1 MRITHFLSILVVL
14 LSTTIHAQAPV
25 DIGLRSSGDRLEV
38 LLRPGA
44 DFQGIVSSLVFTL
57 RWQPSTGA
65 TLGAIAQEGAPA
77 EYLPVQPSGTVR
89 NEGAYHYQVFAGFG
103 TRPLH
108 TLNAAWK
115 AGMEVVIA
123 SIPVS
128 GAGEFELVNDA
139 WTAVPTHNADFYLSL
154 GGVDRTGTI
163 YKSLAIA
170 EGDGALSI
178 QPNPNNGQFTISVEV
193 AKAQDLALEV
203 MDPQGKVVYEQAL
216 NGFAGT
222 YRRDLDLSG
231 MSAGV
236 YLLKLKRGDQRST
249 HKVVVY

>member
-1 MRITHFLSILVVL
+1 MTEKSYRLYGYRWMVLAVFMFINLTIQVLWIGYAPITGPAAAFYGVSDL
-14 LSTTIHAQAPV
+14 Q
-25 DIGLRSSGDRLEV
+25 IGLLAMS
-38 LLRPGA
+38 
-44 DFQGIVSSLVFTL
+44 FM
-57 RWQPSTGA
+57 
-65 TLGAIAQEGAPA
+65 IA
-77 EYLPVQPSGTVR
+77 
-89 NEGAYHYQVFAGFG
+89 FI
-103 TRPLH
+103 PL
-108 TLNAAWK
+108 
-115 AGMEVVIA
+115 

-128 GAGEFELVNDA
+128 WAGEFELVNDA